1 MKLPIINLFDF
12 SLENDEV
19 NELGL
24 PLAFNKHHLISI
36 DLSSSDR
43 ELSAR
48 LPPYDS
54 DLGSDQLSMIHI
66 VEFRKIYRLY
76 LGFKQKE
83 NFQKLQK
90 LRESQ
95 ANLPVAQHR

>member
-1 MKLPIINLFDF
+1 MDYLLSFLSDAN
-12 SLENDEV
+12 NDV

-24 PLAFNKHHLISI
+24 PLTFKRHDLINI
-36 DLSSSDR
+36 DLAASDR
-43 ELSAR
+43 DLSTR

-54 DLGSDQLSMIHI
+54 DLGSDQLSMTHV
-66 VEFRKIYRLY
+66 VEFRKIYQMY

-83 NFQKLQK
+83 NFLKLQK

-95 ANLPVAQHR
+95 ANLPVAQHK